1 MLHFEDF
8 NAYRVFREPMEKRLM
23 NKIFS
28 NETLPKTYREL
39 CAVFLP
45 RTIHDII
52 DLRNAREVIDLLVG
66 RSLNKDQDDY
76 LETISELIEVYE
88 NDHYSIEE
96 PNGLSSLKFL
106 LSENKLN
113 GADLAS
119 ILKISKSLAYK
130 ILDKKRSITPKQMK
144 DLGKYFLVHPGI
156 FL

>member
-1 MLHFEDF
+1 MWTNCTF
-8 NAYRVFREPMEKRLM
+8 NSVDSAKVDSGHVVEIFDIGGNKFR
-23 NKIFS
+23 
-28 NETLPKTYREL
+28 
-39 CAVFLP
+39 
-45 RTIHDII
+45 
-52 DLRNAREVIDLLVG
+52 
-66 RSLNKDQDDY
+66 
-76 LETISELIEVYE
+76 
-88 NDHYSIEE
+88 
-96 PNGLSSLKFL
+96 LKFL